1 VAKKHLQALKEVAE
15 KFHDEIESKMK
26 AAGKILPTHQ
36 KKENPETGFE
46 GMHLHPVS
54 SNEYWYWNCEGV
66 IDEGKWLF
74 ILLIVEKYLKR

>member
-46 GMHLHPVS
+46 GMHLHPVA
-54 SNEYWYWNCEGV
+54 SNEYWY
-66 IDEGKWLF
+66 
-74 ILLIVEKYLKR
+74 